1 MELRVLRYF
10 LAVARE
16 ENITRA
22 AALLH
27 VTQPTLS
34 RQLMQLEE
42 ELGVKL
48 FRRGQYRVVLT
59 DEGMLLRRRAQEILE
74 LAEKAERELTHSGGE
89 LSGEIAIGCGE
100 TRSMTTLS
108 RHIRLFR
115 QRYPQVRFRI
125 YSAIADDVKERI
137 EKGLLDMGLLTE
149 PVDIGRYAFHRLP
162 EKDRWGVLVPEDH
175 PLAAKDGASP
185 QDLLGEP
192 LLLSGRELIRQ
203 ELAGWFGE
211 AYGAIQVAA
220 EYNLILNAANM
231 VKNGVGLALCFDLDC
246 VASGLRFVPL
256 SPTLET
262 GTVLAWKK
270 DQTGSPAAEEFLRQ
284 LRNTGEAFLNE
295 EKKYSTF

>member
-34 RQLMQLEE
+34 R
-42 ELGVKL
+42 
-48 FRRGQYRVVLT
+48 
-59 DEGMLLRRRAQEILE
+59 
-74 LAEKAERELTHSGGE
+74 
-89 LSGEIAIGCGE
+89 
-100 TRSMTTLS
+100 
-108 RHIRLFR
+108 HIRLFR
-115 QRYPQVRFRI
+115 ERYPQVRFRI

-175 PLAAKDGASP
+175 PLAAKGGAAP

-284 LRNTGEAFLNE
+284 LRNADEAFLNE